1 MNKWFKEWFAL
12 TDKGASDLVKSGI
25 SSFFVYAINLFP
37 SMLLLA
43 LIDDLLSEN
52 QISKGFYVPVSLVI
66 LGVMYLLLRTD
77 YESLYNAVYK
87 ESANLRLEI
96 ADILRKLP
104 LSYFSRHDLSD
115 LSQTVMSDVESIEHA
130 MSHAMSKV
138 IGFFIF
144 FPVMAI
150 LLLIGNVKM
159 GLACVLPIVISLSLL
174 FLSKKIQVSETHK
187 YYQKRRDNSENFQE
201 AIELQQEI
209 KSFGLVGQW
218 KEELY
223 KKMDESEKIHF
234 RSEIFQGLPLFL
246 ATWITQLTPG
256 IVIISGAFL
265 FQSSELSLL
274 YFIGYI
280 LFSTKIKEGVD
291 AIFQNLAELFYL
303 DSSIN
308 RMKALRETKQQEGTD
323 QDIKNYDIELQHVSF
338 AYDENNQVLKDISFT
353 ANQNEVTALVGM
365 SGCGKTSVLRLVS
378 RLYDYN
384 SGEIKIG
391 GHNIKDV
398 STKSLFNKISIVFQD
413 VTLFNTSIMENIR
426 LGRTTASDEEVR
438 HAARLANCEEFI
450 DQLPDSYDSVI
461 GENGAMLSGGERQRL
476 SIARAFLKD
485 APVIIL
491 DEISASLDVDNE
503 KKIQDSL
510 NKLIKN
516 KTVLIIS
523 HRLKSVENADKIVV
537 IGEGK
542 VEAVGK
548 HDALLKGS
556 KIYHNLVQKAKLAE
570 EFNY

>member
-1 MNKWFKEWFAL
+1 MNKFFKEWFAL
-12 TDKGASDLVKSGI
+12 TDKGASDLVRSSL
-25 SSFFVYAINLFP
+25 SSFFVFSVNLFP
-37 SMLLLA
+37 SMLLLF

-52 QISKGFYVPVSLVI
+52 PFSNGFYVFVSLVI
-66 LGVMYLLLRTD
+66 LGVMYFLLRTD

-87 ESANLRLEI
+87 ESANLRLDI

-115 LSQTVMSDVESIEHA
+115 LSQTVMSDVENLEHA
-130 MSHAMSKV
+130 MAHAMSKV
-138 IGFFIF
+138 IGFFMF
-144 FPVMAI
+144 FPIMAI
-150 LLLIGNVKM
+150 LLLVGNVKM
-159 GLACVLPIVISLSLL
+159 GVACVLPILISLGLL
-174 FLSKKIQVSETHK
+174 FLSKKLQVSETHK

-209 KSFGLVGQW
+209 KSFGLVAQW
-218 KEELY
+218 KEDLY
-223 KKMDESEKIHF
+223 RKMDESEKIHF
-234 RSEIFQGLPLFL
+234 RSEIFQGIPLFL
-246 ATWITQLTPG
+246 ATWITQLSLG
-256 IVIISGAFL
+256 IVIVSGAFL
-265 FQSSELSLL
+265 FQASELSLI

-303 DSSIN
+303 DSSIR
-308 RMKALRETKQQEGTD
+308 RMKALRETKQQEGMD
-323 QDIKNYDIELQHVSF
+323 QEIKNYDIELQHVSF
-338 AYDENNQVLKDISFT
+338 AYDKNNPILKDINFT

-365 SGCGKTSVLRLVS
+365 SGCGKTSILRLVS

-384 SGEIKIG
+384 EGEIKIG

-398 STKSLFNKISIVFQD
+398 STKSLFNKISVVFQD

-426 LGRTTASDEEVR
+426 LGRTTASDEEVK

-450 DQLPDSYDSVI
+450 DRLPNGYDTVI
-461 GENGAMLSGGERQRL
+461 GENGATLSGGERQRL

-537 IGEGK
+537 IDEGK
-542 VEAVGK
+542 VEASGK
-548 HDALLKGS
+548 HDALLKES
-556 KIYHNLVQKAKLAE
+556 KIYLNLVQKAKLAE